1 MRRPDIAAGAGRR
14 PRLPGGLPAIGR
26 LVLAMA
32 LVVLVGTAAEA
43 RNTVRAPQATGFHP
57 RQLTIA
63 ATVASVDGAN
73 RAVTLNGPKGAGV
86 VLVVA
91 RSVGNFEQL
100 KPGDKVRIVYLEAL
114 AIALRDADGAAGP
127 SAAEAVPVVLP
138 GKKPTTI
145 AVDTVEVGAAA
156 AAVDRANRTVTL
168 ALPDGRRATV
178 RVDPAVKAYAGL
190 KPGAQIV
197 VRLTQATAISIR

>member
-1 MRRPDIAAGAGRR
+1 MRRPDIASGPGRGLR
-14 PRLPGGLPAIGR
+14 PAVALRQVGR
-26 LVLAMA
+26 LFLAVA
-32 LVVLVGTAAEA
+32 LVVLAAGAADARTTA
-43 RNTVRAPQATGFHP
+43 RPPQAAGIHP

-63 ATVASVDGAN
+63 ATVAAVDGAN
-73 RAVTLNGPKGAGV
+73 RALTLTGPKGASV
-86 VLVVA
+86 VLLVA
-91 RSVGNFEQL
+91 RSVGNFEQV

-127 SAAEAVPVVLP
+127 AAAEAVPVVLP

-156 AAVDRANRTVTL
+156 ATVDRANRTVTL